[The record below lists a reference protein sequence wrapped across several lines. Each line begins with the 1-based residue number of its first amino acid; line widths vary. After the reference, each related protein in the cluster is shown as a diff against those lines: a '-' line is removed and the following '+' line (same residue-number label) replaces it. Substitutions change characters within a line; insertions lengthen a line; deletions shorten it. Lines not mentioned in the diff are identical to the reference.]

1 MKERMIIFDEDGDAL
16 LSRAP
21 LGGVKEYAEAW
32 YSHVLASGVDMLV
45 YDCASPEIVL
55 LRNCPHGELLGARLG
70 RFKGFYTLWHAK
82 SALKELIEQGTDILD
97 ITIRLAHER
106 GKLVLAEM
114 RMSDAHHYH
123 GGLANPL
130 FPHFVWQ
137 HPELCI
143 QRDDGTPDIVLDYSY
158 QEVRARRIA
167 VLRDIAENYDVD
179 GFNLNWMRWCRH
191 FPKGRQ
197 RQNAGILTEFLHDV
211 RAMLDEVAQTRGRR
225 RYLLSHY
232 VATEVEESLDIG
244 CDVRTW
250 VREGLA
256 DFIMPMDFHFT
267 DFGIRTEEFVEA
279 AANTDC
285 GIYPALQLGMIF
297 LKDNGHTTTYTMSVD
312 KFRAAISN
320 LYAWGAAG
328 VSCFNFSCWGFDP
341 RYAERMAQ
349 TFELIRSPKELL
361 RGVRHYHYVPIWK
374 DHGGTCP
381 TGKHRAQSLQFR
393 IDELGQR
400 LTFIFRMADGRAG
413 EKLRGTL
420 LVRINNGTVYDVYE
434 LDINGKAIGTG
445 KVTVADRGLIEAH
458 GFGSYPPGIDL
469 RVRLEDCPPF
479 AGDNVLGIRWKDK
492 TPELVVTPVME
503 VLEIMVEP

>member
-1 MKERMIIFDEDGDAL
+1 MSL
-16 LSRAP
+16 L
-21 LGGVKEYAEAW
+21 
-32 YSHVLASGVDMLV
+32 
-45 YDCASPEIVL
+45 
-55 LRNCPHGELLGARLG
+55 
-70 RFKGFYTLWHAK
+70 
-82 SALKELIEQGTDILD
+82 
-97 ITIRLAHER
+97 
-106 GKLVLAEM
+106 
-114 RMSDAHHYH
+114 
-123 GGLANPL
+123 
-130 FPHFVWQ
+130 
-137 HPELCI
+137 
-143 QRDDGTPDIVLDYSY
+143 
-158 QEVRARRIA
+158 
-167 VLRDIAENYDVD
+167 
-179 GFNLNWMRWCRH
+179 
-191 FPKGRQ
+191 
-197 RQNAGILTEFLHDV
+197 
-211 RAMLDEVAQTRGRR
+211 
-225 RYLLSHY
+225 
-232 VATEVEESLDIG
+232 
-244 CDVRTW
+244 
-250 VREGLA
+250 
-256 DFIMPMDFHFT
+256 
-267 DFGIRTEEFVEA
+267 
-279 AANTDC
+279 
-285 GIYPALQLGMIF
+285 
-297 LKDNGHTTTYTMSVD
+297 
-312 KFRAAISN
+312 FRAETSN